1 MRGLVIFLPP
11 GFVNR
16 VLGLTRGA
24 GLVVEWWTGTHLLGW
39 SGSFLQASRA
49 WVRLNPWLGWL
60 APGLGGG
67 IVRPGAHAGPVRGMG
82 RMGTMGGMDIGIHF
96 QLPTSVFQLPLSEGR
111 LDTAR
116 GGVECFPTL
125 PGPGWPAMPMR
136 RGPKP
141 R

>member
-49 WVRLNPWLGWL
+49 WVRLSGHGCGSTHGW
-60 APGLGGG
+60 AGSPRGSGGELY
-67 IVRPGAHAGPVRGMG
+67 VR
-82 RMGTMGGMDIGIHF
+82 
-96 QLPTSVFQLPLSEGR
+96 
-111 LDTAR
+111 AR
-116 GGVECFPTL
+116 T
-125 PGPGWPAMPMR
+125 PAR
-136 RGPKP
+136 
-141 R
+141 